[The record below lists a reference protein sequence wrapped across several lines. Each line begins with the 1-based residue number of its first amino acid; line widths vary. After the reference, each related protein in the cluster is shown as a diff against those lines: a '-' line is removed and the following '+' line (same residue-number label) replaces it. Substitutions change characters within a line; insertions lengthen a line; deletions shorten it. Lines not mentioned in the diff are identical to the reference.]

1 MRRYM
6 SVTCNAPR
14 WKSFEIIVTTTDAAA
29 LHSKINKL
37 QPSLF
42 A

>member
-6 SVTCNAPR
+6 SVTCNATR
-14 WKSFEIIVTTTDAAA
+14 LKSFEIIVTTTDAAA

-37 QPSLF
+37 
-42 A
+42 